1 MKKFLLIAAIAVCGM
16 FSANAQ
22 ETSFGVKAGV
32 NLANLNTDGDI
43 DGKTS
48 FYLGAVAEFGL
59 SESFALQP
67 ELVYS
72 MQGADEL
79 DLSYINIPV
88 LAKYY
93 LVEGLAVEVGPQ
105 FGFVVDDEDTEAES
119 IDFSAAIG
127 AEYALDMGVFFQ
139 ARYNL
144 GLTDVYDGID
154 SKNSVFQIG
163 LGYKF

>member
-1 MKKFLLIAAIAVCGM
+1 MECLVQ
-16 FSANAQ
+16 NAQ
-22 ETSFGVKAGV
+22 EFGVKAGV

-105 FGFVVDDEDTEAES
+105 FGFVVDDVVFVMPSFLLILFSKLAIYLS
-119 IDFSAAIG
+119 IFFISLL
-127 AEYALDMGVFFQ
+127 ALSQPELQLFP
-139 ARYNL
+139 L
-144 GLTDVYDGID
+144 I
-154 SKNSVFQIG
+154 NS
-163 LGYKF
+163 

>member
-1 MKKFLLIAAIAVCGM
+1 MLAVGLPRYIEDMTSRATTENVGVKKGPFAAIEDAV
-16 FSANAQ
+16 AA
-22 ETSFGVKAGV
+22 VK
-32 NLANLNTDGDI
+32 
-43 DGKTS
+43 DGKI
-48 FYLGAVAEFGL
+48 V
-59 SESFALQP
+59 
-67 ELVYS
+67 
-72 MQGADEL
+72 
-79 DLSYINIPV
+79 I
-88 LAKYY
+88 
-93 LVEGLAVEVGPQ
+93 
-105 FGFVVDDEDTEAES
+105 VVDDEDTEAES